1 MPLIT
6 TGERNMTI
14 KIKLLDGSIEEFES
28 LEEIDS
34 SWADLW
40 GAIIIQDDISKHD
53 TNIQNE
59 KGAEK

>member
-1 MPLIT
+1 
-6 TGERNMTI
+6 MTI